1 VTVIVD
7 AVATHARARRDL
19 LAMVD
24 LASGRRWSWRA
35 LDRSVNQVAHW
46 LTGALGPSS
55 GARVATLAR
64 NADWMVVLQLACV
77 RAGAIFVPFNWRL
90 AEAELRALTAD
101 ASPVVLFH
109 DAEFPLDLAPRCLV
123 LNDLAALT
131 ADQPDTALP
140 IEARQLWDAPS
151 TLLYTSGTSGRP
163 KGVMISEANAF
174 FGCSN
179 FINGN
184 RVSCDSVFLCDMP
197 LFHTAGLF
205 AATRSPVQAGA
216 CVLISKGFDPAVT
229 LARLADPL
237 LGITH
242 YFSVPQMAQML
253 WNQPGFDPAALTRLE
268 VYATGGAPNPKVQI
282 ERFVS
287 AGVPMSD
294 GFGMS
299 ETCSNFAM
307 PVEDRALM
315 VEKAGSIGMPLLM
328 LDVRIVDDDGVDM
341 ADGETGELWLRGP
354 SITKG
359 YWNQPELT
367 AKAFHDGWFKTGDAA
382 RRDADGFYYLVDRK
396 KDMFISGGENVYPAE
411 IEAVVA
417 ELASV
422 AECAVIGVPDE
433 KWGEVGHAVVIP
445 VGGSAIE
452 ADAILSHCRAR
463 LAAFKV
469 PKSVAVVSEIPR
481 TASGK
486 VQKHILREMM
496 VLASSPE

>member
-1 VTVIVD
+1 VTIIVD
-7 AVATHARARRDL
+7 AVATHARARRGR

-24 LASGRRWSWRA
+24 LASGRQWEWRA
-35 LDRSVNQVAHW
+35 LDQAINRVAHW
-46 LTGALGPSS
+46 LIGELGPAS

-64 NADWMVVLQLACV
+64 NADWMIVVQLACV

-90 AEAELRALTAD
+90 AEAELRALAAD
-101 ASPVVLFH
+101 AAPVVLFH
-109 DAEFPLDLAPRCLV
+109 DAEFALDLAPRCFV
-123 LNDLAALT
+123 LDEIAALT
-131 ADQPDTALP
+131 ADQSSTPVSNN
-140 IEARQLWDAPS
+140 ARQPWDAPS

-163 KGVMISEANAF
+163 KGVMVSEANAF
-174 FGCSN
+174 FGSSN
-179 FINGN
+179 YINGN
-184 RVSCDSVFLCDMP
+184 RVSCDGVFLCDMP

-205 AATRSPVQAGA
+205 AAARSPIQAGA
-216 CVLISKGFDPAVT
+216 TVLISKGFEPAET
-229 LARLADPL
+229 LARLADTT

-253 WNQPGFDPAALTRLE
+253 WNQPGFDPAALSRLQ

-315 VEKAGSIGMPLLM
+315 IEKAGSIGMPLLM
-328 LDVRIVDDDGVDM
+328 LDVRIVDDDGIDV

-354 SITKG
+354 SITRG

-411 IEAVVA
+411 VESAIAELTDVA
-417 ELASV
+417 EV
-422 AECAVIGVPDE
+422 AVIGVPDE
-433 KWGEVGHAVVIP
+433 RWGEVGHAVIIP
-445 VGGSAIE
+445 VNGVRVDVE
-452 ADAILSHCRAR
+452 TILRHCRAR
-463 LAAFKV
+463 LASFKV
-469 PKSVAVVSEIPR
+469 PKAVVIVSEIPR

-486 VQKHILREMM
+486 VQKHILRDQ
-496 VLASSPE
+496 LTS

>member
-1 VTVIVD
+1 VNVIVD
-7 AVATHARARRDL
+7 AVATHARARRGA

-24 LASGRRWSWRA
+24 LASERRWEWRA
-35 LDRSVNQVAHW
+35 LDQAINRVAHW
-46 LTGALGPSS
+46 LIGELGPAS
-55 GARVATLAR
+55 GARVATLAK
-64 NADWMVVLQLACV
+64 NADWMIVLQIACV

-90 AEAELRALTAD
+90 AEAELRALAID
-101 ASPVVLFH
+101 AGLSLLFH
-109 DAEFPLDLAPRCLV
+109 DAEFALDLADRCFLIDG
-123 LNDLAALT
+123 LLSLT
-131 ADQPDTALP
+131 ADQSETAVANA
-140 IEARQLWDAPS
+140 ARQPWDAPS

-163 KGVMISEANAF
+163 KGVMVSEANAF

-179 FINGN
+179 YINGN

-205 AATRSPVQAGA
+205 AATRSPLQAGA
-216 CVLISKGFDPAVT
+216 TVLISKGFDPAVT
-229 LARLADPL
+229 LARLADPM

-253 WNQPGFDPAALTRLE
+253 WNQPDFDPAALAGLE

-307 PVEDRALM
+307 PVENRALM
-315 VEKAGSIGMPLLM
+315 IEKAGSIGMPLLM
-328 LDVRIVDDDGVDM
+328 LEVRIVDDDGVDV
-341 ADGETGELWLRGP
+341 ANGETGELWLRGP

-359 YWNQPELT
+359 YWNQPDLT

-382 RRDADGFYYLVDRK
+382 RRDDDGYYYLVDRK

-411 IEAVVA
+411 IEAVITELTEIA
-417 ELASV
+417 EV
-422 AECAVIGVPDE
+422 AVIGVPDDR
-433 KWGEVGHAVVIP
+433 WGEVGHAVIIP
-445 VGGSAIE
+445 VG
-452 ADAILSHCRAR
+452 DATVDPDAVINHCRER
-463 LAAFKV
+463 LASFKV
-469 PKSVAVVSEIPR
+469 PKAVVIVSDIPR

-486 VQKHILREMM
+486 VQKHVLRDM
-496 VLASSPE
+496 LSAK

>member
-1 VTVIVD
+1 VTIIVD
-7 AVATHARARRDL
+7 AVATHGRARRGA

-24 LASGRRWSWRA
+24 LASGRRWTWGA
-35 LDRSVNQVAHW
+35 LDQQINRVAHW
-46 LTGALGPSS
+46 LVKELGPASA
-55 GARVATLAR
+55 ARVATLAR

-90 AEAELRALTAD
+90 AEAELRALAAD
-101 ASPVVLFH
+101 ARLSLLFH
-109 DAEFPLDLAPRCLV
+109 DDEFTLDLAPRCL
-123 LNDLAALT
+123 LLDDMAALT
-131 ADQPDTALP
+131 VDQPDAPLP
-140 IEARQLWDAPS
+140 NDARQPWDAPS

-174 FGCSN
+174 FGSSN
-179 FINGN
+179 YINGN

-205 AATRSPVQAGA
+205 AATRSPIQAGA
-216 CVLISKGFDPAVT
+216 TVLISKGFDPAVT

-237 LGITH
+237 LAITH

-253 WNQPGFDPAALTRLE
+253 WNQPGFDPAALSSLQ

-315 VEKAGSIGMPLLM
+315 IEKAGSIGMPLLM
-328 LDVRIVDDDGVDM
+328 LEVRIVDDNGVDVT
-341 ADGETGELWLRGP
+341 DGETGELWLRGP

-382 RRDADGFYYLVDRK
+382 RRDDDGYYYLVDRK

-411 IEAVVA
+411 VEAVIAELTEVA
-417 ELASV
+417 EV
-422 AECAVIGVPDE
+422 AVIGVPDDR
-433 KWGEVGHAVVIP
+433 WGEVGHAVIIP
-445 VGGSAIE
+445 VGGAVVDP
-452 ADAILSHCRAR
+452 DAIIAHCRDR
-463 LAAFKV
+463 LASFKV
-469 PKSVAVVSEIPR
+469 PKAVVIVSEIPR

-486 VQKHILREMM
+486 VQKHILRDQIS
-496 VLASSPE
+496 VK

>member
-1 VTVIVD
+1 
-7 AVATHARARRDL
+7 
-19 LAMVD
+19 MVD
-24 LASGRRWSWRA
+24 LSSGRRWDWRA
-35 LDRSVNQVAHW
+35 LDATINRAANW
-46 LTGALGPSS
+46 LTGELGLAS

-64 NADWMVVLQLACV
+64 NVDWMIVLQLACV

-90 AEAELRALTAD
+90 AEAELRALALD
-101 ASPVVLFH
+101 AAPALLFH
-109 DAEFPLDLAPRCLV
+109 DAEFLLDLAPRCL
-123 LNDLAALT
+123 LLDDLAALS

-140 IEARQLWDAPS
+140 IEARQPWDAPS

-205 AATRSPVQAGA
+205 AATRSPIQAGA
-216 CVLISKGFDPAVT
+216 TVLISKGFDPAVT
-229 LARLADPL
+229 LARLADPA
-237 LGITH
+237 LGVTH
-242 YFSVPQMAQML
+242 YFSVPQMAQMM
-253 WNQPGFDPAALTRLE
+253 WNQPGFDAAALTRLE

-287 AGVPMSD
+287 AGIPMSD

-299 ETCSNFAM
+299 ETGSNFAM

-315 VEKAGSIGMPLLM
+315 IEKAGSIGMPLLM
-328 LDVRIVDDDGVDM
+328 LDVRIVDDEGVDVE
-341 ADGETGELWLRGP
+341 DGKTGELWLRGP
-354 SITKG
+354 GITKG
-359 YWNQPELT
+359 YWNQPALT
-367 AKAFHDGWFKTGDAA
+367 AQAFDDGWFKTGDAA
-382 RRDADGFYYLVDRK
+382 RHDADGFYYLVDRK

-417 ELASV
+417 ELAGV

-433 KWGEVGHAVVIP
+433 KWGEVGHAVIIP
-445 VGGSAIE
+445 VDGAAID
-452 ADAILSHCRAR
+452 ADMIIDHCRAR
-463 LAAFKV
+463 LASFKV
-469 PKSVAVVSEIPR
+469 PKSVAIVGEIPR

-486 VQKHILREMM
+486 VQKHLLRAK
-496 VLASSPE
+496 VTKDLGSV